1 MPADVLPNH
10 LFQEGINLMFFGMG
24 FVFVFLT
31 VLVFSTAFMSRM
43 VTAYEAKFPQADPAT
58 NSTARPVTTINN
70 DKQLLAVLS
79 AAVHKFRSRQK

>member
-1 MPADVLPNH
+1 MEAQTAS
-10 LFQEGINLMFFGMG
+10 LFQQGIDLMLFGMG

-31 VLVFSTAFMSRM
+31 VLVFSTALMSRL
-43 VTAYEAKFPQADPAT
+43 VTVYEVKYPQADPAT
-58 NSTARPVTTINN
+58 NATTRPATTINN